1 MTTTDAFSSRKRGE
15 GGGCAR
21 VRACI
26 RACVCECVKIVC
38 VRARTRESVCVC
50 V

>member
-1 MTTTDAFSSRKRGE
+1 MTTTDAFSSRKQG

-26 RACVCECVKIVC
+26 RACVCECVKIY
-38 VRARTRESVCVC
+38 ENKS
-50 V
+50 